1 MSLDS
6 TPATTPK
13 SGSNLVFGFNV
24 PAASG
29 SSSSAGAPAVPDFT
43 FAKPDAVKTSPSTA
57 ALDPG
62 TGVFNLGATP
72 KPKAAAKPAPAI
84 DGTGSR
90 KARAAPTKTRGKRG
104 RDDDEDADRS
114 TPSADGAAVN
124 LGSAQPPPD
133 ASSEQQA
140 PVDSKTDG
148 PEKKQRVLPA
158 KDTPSAPESS
168 ASQFSLKAAEPA
180 APKSSG
186 FGGFSFASST
196 DPKPSIFVLDGGYA
210 EALGLRRGLGLSGLG
225 LGLSL
230 FTPFRLR
237 VMRCAVLCC
246 AVLCCAVLCVPNCAV
261 LSRTMPYHAIQL
273 QRTAPPPH
281 HTPWQVRCRAWG
293 GVTTR

>member
-13 SGSNLVFGFNV
+13 SGSNLIFGFNV

-140 PVDSKTDG
+140 PVDNHNHNHSHNHNHNHNHNHKPQTTTTTTATSQQDRWTREEAAGVASQGYPVGARVLRITVLTEGRRTSGTEVEWVWWLLIREFHG
-148 PEKKQRVLPA
+148 PEA
-158 KDTPSAPESS
+158 KY
-168 ASQFSLKAAEPA
+168 L
-180 APKSSG
+180 
-186 FGGFSFASST
+186 
-196 DPKPSIFVLDGGYA
+196 
-210 EALGLRRGLGLSGLG
+210 
-225 LGLSL
+225 
-230 FTPFRLR
+230 
-237 VMRCAVLCC
+237 CA
-246 AVLCCAVLCVPNCAV
+246 
-261 LSRTMPYHAIQL
+261 
-273 QRTAPPPH
+273 
-281 HTPWQVRCRAWG
+281 
-293 GVTTR
+293 